1 MCKNVDIYINNHLPM
16 GDSIM
21 HIEGVSQKMGDT
33 STYCNNFSLTCL
45 MMKTAE
51 KLVKMGISPPVWV
64 SANILGGGEA
74 NRKYE
79 EEYFKRVKHLR

>member
-51 KLVKMGISPPVWV
+51 NSSKWESAHRMGERQYTRRRR
-64 SANILGGGEA
+64 G
-74 NRKYE
+74 
-79 EEYFKRVKHLR
+79 